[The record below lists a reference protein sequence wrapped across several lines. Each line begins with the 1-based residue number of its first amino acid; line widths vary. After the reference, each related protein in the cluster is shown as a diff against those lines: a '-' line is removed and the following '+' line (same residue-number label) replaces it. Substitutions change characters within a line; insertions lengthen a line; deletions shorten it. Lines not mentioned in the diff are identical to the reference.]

1 MKNFINTFALI
12 LTLASASQ
20 AGDCRIVGHP
30 EFPPPTCEIRPV
42 YRPIIIDPCP
52 QPIPQYDQWTKPCR
66 IRVCEPTRIA
76 CQITP
81 HVEERCHRCGCQ
93 VCQCHIRP
101 VCTIRICK
109 PVRECRLTCHPVT
122 TCRIR
127 PCDHPIPMPAHVVAP
142 EPPPAPVGPVYPE
155 EPAAPATGQLPEV
168 APGQQVTIDGAN
180 FGFQPGVVTVQVGGM
195 QLQAQVVN
203 WSDNAVQ
210 AILPQLPLS
219 ASAAANVAVVNAQGQ
234 VANQL
239 DVMMVP
245 STVSPQ
251 QVAQR

>member
-1 MKNFINTFALI
+1 
-12 LTLASASQ
+12 
-20 AGDCRIVGHP
+20 
-30 EFPPPTCEIRPV
+30 
-42 YRPIIIDPCP
+42 
-52 QPIPQYDQWTKPCR
+52 
-66 IRVCEPTRIA
+66 
-76 CQITP
+76 
-81 HVEERCHRCGCQ
+81 
-93 VCQCHIRP
+93 
-101 VCTIRICK
+101 
-109 PVRECRLTCHPVT
+109 
-122 TCRIR
+122 
-127 PCDHPIPMPAHVVAP
+127 
-142 EPPPAPVGPVYPE
+142 
-155 EPAAPATGQLPEV
+155 
-168 APGQQVTIDGAN
+168 
-180 FGFQPGVVTVQVGGM
+180 M